1 MTPQDFIARWKDSGG
16 AELANSQSFL
26 KELCHVLDVDDPEPT
41 QSDESRNTYVF
52 EKAVDFNNGDGTT
65 SAGRVDLYRQGC
77 FVLESKQGAERKS
90 AEQLEALATKTKS
103 KKFRTGTAQRG
114 TPGWELAMT
123 SARQQAKRYAEALPD
138 EWPPFLIVAD
148 VGHCFDLYA
157 DFTQSGKNYI
167 PFPDPRTYRIPL
179 ADLANDAIREKLQA
193 IWRDPLAMDPSR
205 RTAKVTR
212 EVAERLAKLAKSL
225 EGKHTAD
232 VVAQFLMRCLF
243 TMFAEDVQ
251 LGGFKKGD
259 FTRFLKSRRGKLDTF
274 VPMLQQLWQ
283 EMDTG
288 GFSVVLEAQLKRFN
302 GGLFEGHTALP
313 INEDQLELLIEA
325 AKAEWK
331 EVEPAIFGTLLE
343 RALDPVERHKLGA
356 HYTPRAYVERLVM
369 PTIMEPLRNQWDIAY
384 ATAVSQYD
392 ASKAT
397 EAIKTV
403 RRFHEQLCET
413 RVLDPACGSGNFLYV
428 SLELMKRLEGEV
440 LKALRDF
447 GDHQQVLLTIDPHQF
462 LGIEVN
468 PRATAIADLVLWIG
482 YLQWHLRTRGVED
495 IREPII
501 RNFHNIECRD
511 ALLDWDDIEP
521 VVDEEGNPITHWDG
535 RTTKPHP
542 VTGDEVPDEMAKVQE
557 LRYTN
562 PRKAEWPKVDYII
575 GNPPF
580 LGKLHQ
586 VRALGEGYVAALR
599 DTYAKVVPGGADYV
613 MYWWQ
618 KAAERV
624 GRSAAKRF
632 GLITTN
638 SIRQPFN
645 RRILADAFSAKNRVY
660 LTEAYPDHPWVDAEL
675 GATVRIAMTV
685 GAIGEGEGI
694 LNRIVREAPTG
705 DGESEIVI
713 ESESGVIGE
722 SLQIGARVSSS
733 VPLQANANVAS
744 MGPAL
749 GSRGFVITSEQR
761 DTLVSDDG
769 NSVASHIRPLRNGRD
784 LLDGPRNVFA
794 IDMTGLDESTL
805 RSSFPATYQHLYDT
819 VRPDRLQNR
828 DRRLRKNWWL
838 FRRSNELFR
847 SMLQGLEEFVV
858 TVETAKY
865 RLFFM
870 CPAEILA
877 EHGTISFGLNDP
889 FFFLGVL
896 SSRVHVAWTLA
907 SGGTLEDRPRYNKT
921 MCFEPFPF
929 PNPDASTE
937 KRIRTLG
944 EQLDA
949 HRKRQ
954 QEAHPDLTMTGMYNV
969 LETLRAGDE
978 LTKKERD
985 NHEKGLVSVLKQIHD
1000 DLDAAVCD
1008 AYGWPYNLVDEEIL
1022 QRLVDL
1028 NHERAA
1034 EERRGIIRWLR
1045 PDFQNPGGKPATQT
1059 KLDIGETEV
1068 EPKETTPVKLK
1079 KQAWP
1084 AALPDRF
1091 NAVRVALAERG
1102 APATPTDVAKYF
1114 TRAKKAT
1121 VEEILDTLV
1130 SVGQVRQ
1137 TDDGRYVT

>member
-41 QSDESRNTYVF
+41 QPDESRNTYVF
-52 EKAVDFNNGDGTT
+52 EKAVDFNNGDGTS

-90 AEQLEALATKTKS
+90 AEQLEALATKTKL
-103 KKFRTGTAQRG
+103 KKFRTGTAKRG

-157 DFTQSGKNYI
+157 DFTQSGKNYV

-179 ADLANDAIREKLQA
+179 GDLANDATREKLRR
-193 IWRDPLAMDPSR
+193 IWRDPLALDPSR

-225 EGKHTAD
+225 EGKHTAE

-259 FTRFLKSRRGKLDTF
+259 FTRFLNSRRGKLDTF

-313 INEDQLELLIEA
+313 ITEDQLELLIEA
-325 AKAEWK
+325 AKAEWN

-384 ATAVSQYD
+384 ATAVSQFE
-392 ASKAT
+392 AGKAT
-397 EAIKTV
+397 EAVKTV

-482 YLQWHLRTRGVED
+482 YLQWHLRTRGVSD
-495 IREPII
+495 LREPII

-511 ALLDWDDIEP
+511 AVLDWDDIEP
-521 VVDEEGNPITHWDG
+521 VVDEQGNPVTRWDG

-542 VTGDEVPDEMAKVQE
+542 VTGEEVPDETARVQE
-557 LRYTN
+557 VRYIN
-562 PRKAEWPKVDYII
+562 PRKAVWPKAEYIV

-580 LGKLHQ
+580 VGNFKM
-586 VRALGEGYVAALR
+586 REALGDGYTRTIREAYGEL
-599 DTYAKVVPGGADYV
+599 PESCDYV
-613 MYWWQ
+613 MYWWH
-618 KAAERV
+618 
-624 GRSAAKRF
+624 SAAIIVRASGARRF
-632 GLITTN
+632 GFIATN
-638 SIRQPFN
+638 SLRQTFN
-645 RRILADAFSAKNRVY
+645 RRVVAPHLIAKDR
-660 LTEAYPDHPWVDAEL
+660 LSIKFAIPDHPWVDSAVGAAVRISMSVGVAGSEDGILLSVINERDEGEL
-675 GATVRIAMTV
+675 GAALNFTERIGRILENLSIGPDV
-685 GAIGEGEGI
+685 SGAVALLANEE
-694 LNRIVREAPTG
+694 LSNRGFCLFGAGFVLSPHHAETLG
-705 DGESEIVI
+705 YGESPEI
-713 ESESGVIGE
+713 
-722 SLQIGARVSSS
+722 
-733 VPLQANANVAS
+733 ANVIH
-744 MGPAL
+744 PY
-749 GSRGFVITSEQR
+749 
-761 DTLVSDDG
+761 
-769 NSVASHIRPLRNGRD
+769 RNGRD
-784 LLDGPRNVFA
+784 ITQVPRCVLVIDLCELSLEEARSRYPAVYQWVLDRVKPERDQNNRKSRRENWWIYGEPNPKLRRQLS
-794 IDMTGLDESTL
+794 GLNRYITTAETSKHRFFTFLPKDI
-805 RSSFPATYQHLYDT
+805 
-819 VRPDRLQNR
+819 RPDNSLVNIAL
-828 DRRLRKNWWL
+828 DD
-838 FRRSNELFR
+838 
-847 SMLQGLEEFVV
+847 
-858 TVETAKY
+858 AY
-865 RLFFM
+865 Y
-870 CPAEILA
+870 
-877 EHGTISFGLNDP
+877 
-889 FFFLGVL
+889 LGVL
-896 SSRVHVAWTLA
+896 STKVHVVWALA
-907 SGGTLEDRPRYNKT
+907 AGGRLGVGNDPRYNKT
-921 MCFEPFPF
+921 RCFETFPF
-929 PNPDASTE
+929 PYPNFATKE
-937 KRIRTLG
+937 KLRELG

-954 QEAHPDLTMTGMYNV
+954 QELHPDLTMTGMYNV
-969 LETLRAGDE
+969 LEKLRSGRS
-978 LTKKERD
+978 LTAKERTI
-985 NHEKGLVSVLKQIHD
+985 HEQGLVSVLKQIHD
-1000 DLDAAVCD
+1000 DLDVAVFD
-1008 AYGWPYNLVDEEIL
+1008 AYGWPHNLSDEEIL
-1022 QRLVDL
+1022 QGLVDL

-1034 EERRGIIRWLR
+1034 EEKRGIIRWLR

-1068 EPKETTPVKLK
+1068 EPIKTTPAKLK

-1084 AALPDRF
+1084 SALPDRF
-1091 NAVRVALAERG
+1091 NAVRIAIAEHG

-1114 TRAKKAT
+1114 TKANKAT
-1121 VEEILDTLV
+1121 IEEILDTLV

-1137 TDDGRYVT
+1137 TDDGRYVA